1 MGHHHPRADDDVTEI
16 SQRGDC
22 DCYSSPQ
29 GRTHAAHGRCLSDKL
44 AFAAGWDRVEAR
56 RPLHAP
62 HPLIPAS
69 PLPSLRA
76 ATSHSRA
83 TACRR
88 IVVTLTSRAMS
99 LAVSTM
105 RELGVEPRPTK
116 GPKSPVSPVSIFA
129 SFDEIVPM
137 KPLPDPKPDLM
148 TAKETEKT
156 NDPHRQE
163 ESEQGDSLDE
173 ALAEAELLAFTPVQ
187 EAGSVAFQPL
197 KGVSALP

>member
-22 DCYSSPQ
+22 DCSSPQ

-156 NDPHRQE
+156 NDHHRQE
-163 ESEQGDSLDE
+163 EPEQGGSLDE